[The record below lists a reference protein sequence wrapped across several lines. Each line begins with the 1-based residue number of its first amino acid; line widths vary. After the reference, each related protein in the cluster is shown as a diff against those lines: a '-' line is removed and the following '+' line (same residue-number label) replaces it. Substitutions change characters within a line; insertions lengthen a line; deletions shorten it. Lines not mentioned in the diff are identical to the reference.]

1 MDLSVVVPCFD
12 EADNVAALVEDFV
25 PVMEGLARHQSVEV
39 IFVDDGSRDDTW
51 LALHAAF
58 GAENR
63 PFAVRFERH
72 AVNRGLGAAIR
83 TGLAASR
90 GDVVVTTD
98 CDGTY
103 RFSEIPRLLEH
114 LQPGVDLVTA
124 SPYHPQGGVAGV
136 PPHRLALSRGSSL
149 LYRLLVDPRLRTY
162 TALLRAYRREV
173 VRQVPFEAD
182 GFLAGTEL
190 LVKAV
195 LMGYSVAECPTV
207 LHARASGVSKAKIA
221 RTIRAHLGFQ
231 GRILLHRLGVRPL
244 AECVQGRRAL

>member
-12 EADNVAALVEDFV
+12 EEDNVAALVEDFA
-25 PVMEGLARHQSVEV
+25 PVMERLTRQRSVEV

-51 LALHAAF
+51 PALHAAF
-58 GAENR
+58 GTEDR

-103 RFSEIPRLLEH
+103 RFSEIPRLLDH
-114 LQPGVDLVTA
+114 LQPGIDLVTA
-124 SPYHPQGGVAGV
+124 SPYHARGGVAGV
-136 PPHRLALSRGSSL
+136 PPYRLALSRGSSL
-149 LYRLLVDPRLRTY
+149 VYRLLVDRRLRTY

-173 VRQVPFEAD
+173 VEQVAFDAD

-190 LVKAV
+190 LVKAL
-195 LMGYSVAECPTV
+195 LMGFRVAEYPTV
-207 LHARASGVSKAKIA
+207 LHARALGVSKAKIA
-221 RTIRAHLGFQ
+221 RTIRAHLAFQ

-244 AECVQGRRAL
+244 AARVLDRGTQ